1 MNFQAINRIAMW
13 RVFILSMSGF
23 IFNTTEFIPVALLTD
38 IGASFAMSAE
48 QAGIM
53 ITIYAWIVALCSL
66 PFMLF
71 TAHIER
77 RRLLLILFA
86 IFIISHLISVFAWN
100 FTVLM
105 IGRMGI
111 AFAHSVF
118 WAITAALVMRVAPR
132 SRKTQAIGLFAM
144 GTSLATVLGLPL
156 GRLIGQAF
164 GWRITFAVIAIIAT
178 AIMIALWRILPRLP
192 SKNSGDLSSLKNL
205 IRRPALICLYGVT
218 VIFVSGHFT
227 AYSYIEPFALK
238 IGGFSPSHTT
248 LILLWFGIAG
258 IIGSLVFNRFQP
270 PLKQHY
276 LPLCLLVSS
285 AMMLLLAPLLA
296 AKPLWLLLLLVWGIA
311 EMGVVLCLQIRVLR
325 LAPDATDVASA
336 IYSGIFNIGI
346 GGGALIG
353 SKIADSAAL
362 GLSSIGFSGAIF
374 VILAF
379 ILTLKLN
386 RLSAHLYK

>member
-38 IGASFAMSAE
+38 IGKNFAMSAE
-48 QAGIM
+48 QTGIM
-53 ITIYAWIVALCSL
+53 ITLYAWIVALCSL
-66 PFMLF
+66 PFMLL

-77 RRLLLILFA
+77 RKLLLILFA
-86 IFIISHLISVFAWN
+86 IFITSHIICVIAWN
-100 FTVLM
+100 FPVLM

-144 GTSLATVLGLPL
+144 GVSLATVLGLPL
-156 GRLIGQAF
+156 GRLIGQFF
-164 GWRITFAVIAIIAT
+164 GWRMTFAIIAVIAGL
-178 AIMIALWRILPRLP
+178 IMISLWRILPQLP
-192 SKNSGDLSSLKNL
+192 SKNSGDLSSLSSL
-205 IRRPALICLYGVT
+205 IRRPALLCLFAVT

-238 IGGFSPSHTT
+238 IGGFSSSHTT

-276 LPLCLLVSS
+276 LPLCLFIST
-285 AMMLLLAPLLA
+285 AMMLLFAPILAS
-296 AKPLWLLLLLVWGIA
+296 KTLWIILLLIWGIA
-311 EMGVVLCLQIRVLR
+311 EMGVILCLQIRVLK

-336 IYSGIFNIGI
+336 IYSGIFNLGI

-353 SKIADSAAL
+353 SQIAASSF
-362 GLSSIGFSGAIF
+362 GLNSIGYTGAAF
-374 VILAF
+374 VLTAF
-379 ILTLKLN
+379 ALTLWLN
-386 RLSAHLYK
+386 RLSRHLYR

>member
-1 MNFQAINRIAMW
+1 MNFQSINRIAMW

-38 IGASFAMSAE
+38 IGNSFAMSAE
-48 QAGIM
+48 QTGIM

-66 PFMLF
+66 PFMLL

-77 RRLLLILFA
+77 KRLLLILFA
-86 IFIISHLISVFAWN
+86 IFITSHILCVIAWN
-100 FTVLM
+100 FIILM

-144 GTSLATVLGLPL
+144 GTSLATILGLPI
-156 GRLIGQAF
+156 GRLIGQTF
-164 GWRITFAVIAIIAT
+164 GWRISFAVIAIIAT
-178 AIMIALWRILPRLP
+178 LIMLSLWKLLPKLP
-192 SKNSGDLSSLKNL
+192 SKNSGDLKSLNTL
-205 IRRPALICLYGVT
+205 LRRPALLCLYAVT

-238 IGGFSPSHTT
+238 IGGFSANHTT
-248 LILLWFGIAG
+248 LLLLCFGIAG
-258 IIGSLVFNRFQP
+258 IAGSLIFNRYQP
-270 PLKQHY
+270 RLKQHY
-276 LPLCLLVSS
+276 LPLCLLITTL
-285 AMMLLLAPLLA
+285 AMSLFAPLLST
-296 AKPLWLLLLLVWGIA
+296 KPLWLSLLILWGIV

-346 GGGALIG
+346 GAGALIG
-353 SKIADSAAL
+353 SLVAEAPQLGLTQIGNIGAAL
-362 GLSSIGFSGAIF
+362 VA
-374 VILAF
+374 LAF
-379 ILTLKLN
+379 ILTLWLN
-386 RLSAHLYK
+386 RLSRHLYS